1 MPVAPPEWAAA
12 VAAPG
17 VAGGLAVGGGA
28 RFGVMSDLID
38 AVWHGFGEIGGFLLS
53 GL

>member
-17 VAGGLAVGGGA
+17 VAGGLGAGGGA
-28 RFGVMSDLID
+28 RSGVMSDLIVV
-38 AVWHGFGEIGGFLLS
+38 VWHGFGEIGGCLLS